1 MKCPICGEETERT
14 ETLFGVTIK
23 GKVMCS
29 CKIKEQEEKKR
40 IEENRE
46 KQDRL
51 ERLFKNSLMDSKF
64 RKETFKNW
72 DKQKGSKSYYNI
84 ALRYCKN
91 FKTIR
96 TEGLGIILQGRPGNG
111 KTYLSN
117 CIANYLLDTFMP
129 VISISINNLLDRLK
143 QSYSRWGQEGEAE
156 LIKSITRADLIILDD
171 LGTENPTD
179 WAISKVYSIID
190 AIYRAKKCLIVSTN
204 YTLQQLREQY
214 GDRTISR
221 LEEMCTTI
229 EIKDKSFRESKAEEN
244 RNKLRNLITEGLI

>member
-1 MKCPICGEETERT
+1 MKCPTCGEETERIIKICDT
-14 ETLFGVTIK
+14 TIK
-23 GKVMCS
+23 AKVMCS
-29 CKIKEQEEKKR
+29 CRIKEQEEKKR

-72 DKQKGSKSYYNI
+72 DKQKGSRTYYNI
-84 ALRYCKN
+84 GMKYCKN
-91 FKTIR
+91 FKEIR
-96 TEGLGIILQGRPGNG
+96 TEGLGMMLQGRPGNG

-117 CIANYLLDTFMP
+117 CIANYLLDTFTP
-129 VISISINNLLDRLK
+129 VISISINDLLDRLK
-143 QSYSRWGQEGEAE
+143 QNYNRWEKEGEAE

-204 YTLQQLREQY
+204 YSLQQLRDQY
-214 GDRTISR
+214 GERTISR

-229 EIKDKSFRESKAEEN
+229 TIRDKSFRESMAEEN
-244 RNKLRNLITEGLI
+244 RNKLRSLIMEG

>member
-1 MKCPICGEETERT
+1 MKCPTCGEETERIINICDT
-14 ETLFGVTIK
+14 EIK
-23 GKVMCS
+23 VKVMCS
-29 CKIKEQEEKKR
+29 CKIKEKEEKKR

-72 DKQKGSKSYYNI
+72 DKQKGSRTYYNI
-84 ALRYCKN
+84 GLKYCRN

-96 TEGLGIILQGRPGNG
+96 SEGLGMMLQGRPGNG

-117 CIANYLLDTFMP
+117 CIANYLLDTFTP

-143 QSYSRWGQEGEAE
+143 QSYSKWGQEGESE

-171 LGTENPTD
+171 LGTENPTE

-204 YTLQQLREQY
+204 YSLQQLRDQY

-229 EIKDKSFRESKAEEN
+229 TIRDKSFRESMAEDNKE
-244 RNKLRNLITEGLI
+244 KLRRLLS

>member
-1 MKCPICGEETERT
+1 MKCPVCGEETERIISICNT
-14 ETLFGVTIK
+14 TIK
-23 GKVMCS
+23 AKVMCS
-29 CKIKEQEEKKR
+29 CKIKEKEEKKR

-64 RKETFKNW
+64 RKETFKKW
-72 DKQKGSKSYYNI
+72 DRSKGSRTYYDI
-84 ALRYCKN
+84 GIKYCKN
-91 FKTIR
+91 FKEIR
-96 TEGLGIILQGRPGNG
+96 TEGLGMMLQGRPGNG

-117 CIANYLLDTFMP
+117 CIANYLLDTFTP
-129 VISISINNLLDRLK
+129 VISISINNLLDRIRQTYNK
-143 QSYSRWGQEGEAE
+143 WGQEGETE
-156 LIKSITRADLIILDD
+156 LIKSITKADLIILDD

-214 GDRTISR
+214 GERTISR

-229 EIKDKSFRESKAEEN
+229 TIRDKSFRESMAEDNKE
-244 RNKLRNLITEGLI
+244 KLRRLLS

>member
-1 MKCPICGEETERT
+1 MKCPICGKETER
-14 ETLFGVTIK
+14 EITLFDTKIK
-23 GKVMCS
+23 VKVMCL
-29 CKIKEQEEKKR
+29 CREKELEEKRK
-40 IEENRE
+40 IQENRE

-51 ERLFKNSLMDSKF
+51 ERLFKNSLMDEKF

-72 DKQKGSKSYYNI
+72 DRQKGSKTYYDI
-84 ALRYCKN
+84 GLKYCKN
-91 FKTIR
+91 FKEIR
-96 TEGLGIILQGRPGNG
+96 KEGLGIMLQGRPGNG

-117 CIANYLLDTFMP
+117 CIANYLLDTFTP
-129 VISISINNLLDRLK
+129 VISISINNLLDRIR
-143 QSYSRWGQEGEAE
+143 QSYNKWEQEGETE
-156 LIKSITRADLIILDD
+156 LIKSITKADLIILDD

-204 YTLQQLREQY
+204 YSLQQLRDQY

-229 EIKDKSFRESKAEEN
+229 EIKDKSFRQDMAEEN
-244 RNKLRNLITEGLI
+244 RNKLRSLIMEG